1 MIVWALKRRGTFGK
15 TSHYDFI
22 HKRWYPWFSEGNI
35 TSSYGEV
42 INAKKAEGGGDIY
55 CLIIK
60 LFLRIE
66 IK

>member
-42 INAKKAEGGGDIY
+42 ITAKKAEGGEIY
-55 CLIIK
+55 SLTIK
-60 LFLRIE
+60 LSLKE
-66 IK
+66 ETK